1 MMPTILIVDDE
12 EGIRRALQGI
22 LEDEGYRVTTAN
34 DGIDALA
41 SVQQEIPDLVLLD
54 IWMPRL
60 DGLDTLQR
68 LKELYPDLAVVMIS
82 GHGTIETAV
91 KSTKLGAFDFIE
103 KPLSLEKVLV
113 TVHNAIGMS
122 RLKEENASLRGMMEE
137 RFEIVGD
144 SQHARLL
151 REQIRIVAP
160 TSASILICGEKGTG
174 KESIARA
181 VHRCSSRNDKPFV
194 AINCASIPAELVE
207 AEIFGH
213 EKGAF
218 PGATSQRKGKLDL
231 ADTGTL
237 FLDAISEIPL
247 NVQARLLK
255 VIEECKFERMGG
267 AIAIDVDVRIMAS
280 ASHFL
285 EEEVKAGLFR
295 EDLYYLLNVVPFEL
309 APLRERRED
318 IPALIEHFLD
328 LFCRREMRERKSIQP
343 EAAEL
348 MQEYDWPGNIREL
361 KNIMERLVIM
371 TPGSCI
377 NADQLP
383 YMILEHKIQ
392 REGFDHK
399 LDHALEIHSLR
410 EAREEFE
417 REFIIQKLDENDW
430 NITRTAESI
439 ELERS
444 NLHRKIR
451 SYGIDMRKQV

>member
-1 MMPTILIVDDE
+1 MTQTVLIVDDE
-12 EGIRRALQGI
+12 ASIRMALQGI
-22 LEDEGYRVTTAN
+22 LEDEGYRVTLAE
-34 DGIDALA
+34 DGLVAL
-41 SVQQEIPDLVLLD
+41 SLLQKEIPDLVLLD

-68 LKELYPDLAVVMIS
+68 MKELYPDLAVVMIS

-137 RFEIVGD
+137 RFELVGD
-144 SQHARLL
+144 SEPARLL

-160 TSASILICGEKGTG
+160 TSASILIHGENGTG
-174 KESIARA
+174 KESVAHA
-181 VHRCSSRNDKPFV
+181 VHRYSQRSDKPFV
-194 AINCASIPAELVE
+194 TINCAAIPEELIE
-207 AEIFGH
+207 SELFGH
-213 EKGAF
+213 EKGAV

-231 ADTGTL
+231 ADGGSL
-237 FLDAISEIPL
+237 FIEEIGEMSL
-247 NVQARLLK
+247 ATQARLFR
-255 VIEECKFERMGG
+255 VIEEHLFERVGG
-267 AIAIDVDVRIMAS
+267 GRSIDVDVRIMAS
-280 ASHFL
+280 TSRSL
-285 EEEVKAGLFR
+285 EEGVKDGTFR
-295 EDLYYLLNVVPFEL
+295 DDLYYMLNVVPFDL
-309 APLRERRED
+309 LPLRERSED
-318 IPALIEHFLD
+318 IPALIDHFLD
-328 LFCRREMRERKSIQP
+328 QFCRREMRDRKMMHPDAVAI
-343 EAAEL
+343 
-348 MQEYDWPGNIREL
+348 MKGYDWPGNIREL

-371 TPGSCI
+371 SPGKTI
-377 NADQLP
+377 DVEQLP
-383 YMILEHKIQ
+383 DMILDRSQ
-392 REGFDHK
+392 REGVEHK

-444 NLHRKIR
+444 NLHRKIK
-451 SYGIDMRKQV
+451 SYGIDMRK